1 MNLRYLHGDTAQ
13 SMLYHDRI
21 VVYSG
26 SEATTIGFLSRTY
39 TTMVPHLR
47 SISTVGL
54 PYEPHSSYVGREA
67 ARAAAACA
75 AVNI

>member
-1 MNLRYLHGDTAQ
+1 MNLNLRYLHGDTAQ

-26 SEATTIGFLSRTY
+26 SEATTISRTY
-39 TTMVPHLR
+39 TTIPHLR

>member
-26 SEATTIGFLSRTY
+26 SEATTISRIY
-39 TTMVPHLR
+39 TTIPHLR